1 MTSDLW
7 LWLAA
12 LTVLLVLVAVL
23 LGLVLAAA
31 KRIDRQAH
39 EIFLAGKDIAGNTVS
54 IWLLEKTNGLLVDM
68 TRKAES
74 VEASG
79 AAIVERLDRL
89 AGGSA

>member
-1 MTSDLW
+1 MSSELW

-23 LGLVLAAA
+23 LGLVLAVA

-68 TRKAES
+68 SRRAES